1 MFLFGMYCGMA
12 GLVGLIV
19 ALQLREFN
27 NGKHSQLQLDRFDRG
42 EIEVED
48 IRRVNWQYS
57 GWQNWAIG
65 AVTGIVWPV
74 FFVYLAFSG
83 D

>member
-1 MFLFGMYCGMA
+1 MFLLGMYLGMA

-27 NGKHSQLQLDRFDRG
+27 NGTHFQLQLDRFDRG
-42 EIEVED
+42 EIEN
-48 IRRVNWQYS
+48 IRHVNWQYS

-74 FFVYLAFSG
+74 LLLYVVFSN

>member
-1 MFLFGMYCGMA
+1 MA

-19 ALQLREFN
+19 ALQLREFYD
-27 NGKHSQLQLDRFDRG
+27 GTHLRLQWRRFDAG
-42 EIEVED
+42 EIKIDD
-48 IRRVNWQYS
+48 IRYVDWQYS

-74 FFVYLAFSG
+74 LLLYVVFSN